1 MKSLDWWLW
10 LWVIIYHY
18 LSFNLLFK
26 GMACRQWQICS
37 VWCDV
42 QADVDLVISV
52 ISNSRQMPLIS
63 YMNMRKPLTWK
74 QQSPASCHV
83 ITSSSPITR
92 FWYPEECVNVCVM
105 LPVTC
110 VTQRHTKDRN
120 QRKPAEIVLTCNAVS
135 CKRYDVTTLPN
146 IKNVWMLFV
155 RSGVLG
161 QCDFNNVE
169 NVAKVAAVHSIQCR
183 YEWVSVNMKVQKSAY
198 SLSRFDL
205 GQINLKKQNKTKNN
219 VLCLHLT
226 TTVVYIKFVLN
237 HI

>member
-42 QADVDLVISV
+42 QADVDLVIRM

-74 QQSPASCHV
+74 QHSSASCHV

-183 YEWVSVNMKVQKSAY
+183 YEWVSVNMKVQKSGVY
-198 SLSRFDL
+198 IFSFSVWSRTNKS
-205 GQINLKKQNKTKNN
+205 QKTKQNKKQCF
-219 VLCLHLT
+219 VPSFDYHCCL
-226 TTVVYIKFVLN
+226 Y
-237 HI
+237 